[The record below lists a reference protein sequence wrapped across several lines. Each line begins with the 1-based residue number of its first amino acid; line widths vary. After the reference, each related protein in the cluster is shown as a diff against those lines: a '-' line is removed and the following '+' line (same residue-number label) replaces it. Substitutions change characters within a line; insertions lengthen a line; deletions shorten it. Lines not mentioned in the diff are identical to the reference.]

1 MIRMGKRERLKKNNR
16 VFSKVIVSLCIFFI
30 LVFAILTY
38 AMAYTRSIEMN
49 ATLGILVGFFGSELM
64 LLALKDIF
72 RKPDKTEEEK
82 QDIER
87 DC

>member
-1 MIRMGKRERLKKNNR
+1 MGKREQNKGNKR

-38 AMAYTRSIEMN
+38 AMAYYTRSMEMN
-49 ATLGILVGFFGSELM
+49 ATLGILVGFFGGELF

-72 RKPDKTEEEK
+72 RKPEQTEQKQEK
-82 QDIER
+82 IER